1 MRFMLPLLIMLCIQA
16 RAQSDPS
23 LAMTQGTKNTA
34 ATTAAPGDVVH
45 AAAAAVTPR
54 IFDRKFFLLAGIA
67 TTATVLDITTT
78 STCISRYSTCQ
89 ESNPLLGSHPSPAK
103 LYGVS
108 LSLLA
113 GEMFASAWLRH
124 QMPRRRL
131 WIIPPIVGAAGH
143 GLAATLNFR
152 TINQSNT
159 PR

>member
-1 MRFMLPLLIMLCIQA
+1 MRFMLPFLMMLCIQA
-16 RAQSDPS
+16 RAQNDLLP
-23 LAMTQGTKNTA
+23 ATAQNIRNTA
-34 ATTAAPGDVVH
+34 TTQLQADAMQ
-45 AAAAAVTPR
+45 AAATAVTPR

-89 ESNPLLGSHPSPAK
+89 ESNPLLGSHPSTAK
-103 LYGVS
+103 LYGVN

-124 QMPRRRL
+124 QMPHKKI

-143 GLAATLNFR
+143 GLAAALNVR
-152 TINQSNT
+152 TMNQSNT
-159 PR
+159 TP